1 MFMVLLVLHNTDKL
15 RDILDAWDNAG
26 VPGVTIMHSTGIGKL
41 RQHPS
46 LWDDLPLL
54 PRLEDF
60 YKHEELLSRT
70 LFSVVSDEPM
80 VDKIVRAT
88 QSILGDLS
96 QPETGLL
103 VVLPLSRVYGL
114 EKSSQESKQ

>member
-1 MFMVLLVLHNTDKL
+1 MFMVLLVLQNTDKL
-15 RDILDAWDNAG
+15 RDILEAWEKAG
-26 VPGVTIMHSTGIGKL
+26 APGVTIMNSTGIGRL

-80 VDKIVRAT
+80 VDEIVRAT

-103 VVLPLSRVYGL
+103 VVFPLSRVYGL
-114 EKSSQESKQ
+114 EKIHQKSRQ

>member
-1 MFMVLLVLHNTDKL
+1 MFLVLLVLHNPDKL
-15 RDILDAWDNAG
+15 REILEAWEKAG

-60 YKHEELLSRT
+60 YKHEEILGRT

-80 VDKIVRAT
+80 VDEITRAT
-88 QSILGDLS
+88 QSVLGDLS

-103 VVLPLSRVYGL
+103 VVFPLIRVYGL
-114 EKSSQESKQ
+114 EKSPKKSSQ